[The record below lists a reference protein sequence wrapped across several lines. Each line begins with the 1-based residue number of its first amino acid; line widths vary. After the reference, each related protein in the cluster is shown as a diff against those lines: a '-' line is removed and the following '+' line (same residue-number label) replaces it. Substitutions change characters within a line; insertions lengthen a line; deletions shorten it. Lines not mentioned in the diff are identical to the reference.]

1 MRLMYSLGTALQPYN
16 ESSQVWEEMAE
27 NKEEQEK

>member
-16 ESSQVWEEMAE
+16 ESSQVWEEMEE